1 MPATALWNLDGTE
14 VTTGASPSARLRY
27 TVTGAADEADALSA
41 VATASPSSYNGMPR
55 SSRSCETI
63 DASTFV
69 VTVTYQPN
77 RYESG
82 SSTAPRY
89 EFDTSGGSEQMF
101 LALSTIA
108 SYAAPGTG
116 TPPDMKGGIN
126 VTSDGPQGI
135 SRPVP
140 VYNFSETHTF
150 AAAAFTAAYKAT
162 IFSLTGKVNNASFKG
177 FAAGEVLF
185 LGARGASN
193 ANGDFEITFSFS
205 ALPNVT
211 GATFGPFTGVTKK
224 GWDYLWVY
232 SAEEEDST
240 AKRVVKRPVSAYVVQ
255 VFPYA
260 SFAGLGI

>member
-1 MPATALWNLDGTE
+1 MPATAIWNVEGNE
-14 VTTGASPSARLRY
+14 VRARANPSVTLRY
-27 TVTGAADEADALSA
+27 TVTGATDENDALSA
-41 VATASPSSYNGMPR
+41 VAAASPTVFNTMPR
-55 SSRSCETI
+55 SSRSCETV

-69 VTVTYQPN
+69 VTVTYQPG
-77 RYESG
+77 RFESAAT
-82 SSTAPRY
+82 SQVRY
-89 EFDTSGGSEQMF
+89 EFDTTGGSEQMF

-116 TPPDMKGGIN
+116 TPPDMKSGIN
-126 VTSDGPQGI
+126 VTNDGPQGL
-135 SRPVP
+135 SRPVAA
-140 VYNFSETHTF
+140 YNFSETHTI
-150 AAAAFTAAYKAT
+150 AAAAMTGAYKAT
-162 IFSLTGKVNNASFKG
+162 IFELTGKVNNGVFKG

-232 SAEEEDST
+232 SAEEEDAT

-255 VFPYA
+255 VFAYA
-260 SFAGLGI
+260 NLSSLGI

>member
-1 MPATALWNLDGTE
+1 MPATVLWNIEGTE
-14 VTTGASPSARLRY
+14 IAAGASPSANLRY
-27 TVTGAADEADALSA
+27 TVKDAADENDALTA
-41 VATASPSSYNGMPR
+41 VASTAPTSYNGMPR
-55 SSRSCETI
+55 STRSCEAL
-63 DASTFV
+63 DATTFV
-69 VTVTYQPN
+69 VTVTYQPG
-77 RYESG
+77 RFESAA
-82 SSTAPRY
+82 SSSVRY

-108 SYAAPGTG
+108 SYAAPGAG
-116 TPPDMKGGIN
+116 TAPDMKGGIN

-140 VYNFSETHTF
+140 VYNFSETHTI
-150 AAAAFTAAYKAT
+150 AAASMTAGYKAT
-162 IFSLTGKVNNASFKG
+162 IFGLTGKVNNAAFKG

-193 ANGDFEITFSFS
+193 ANGDYEITFSFS

-232 SAEEEDST
+232 SEEEEDAT
-240 AKRVVKRPVSAYVVQ
+240 AKRVVKRPVAAYVVQ
-255 VFPYA
+255 VFAYA
-260 SFAGLGI
+260 NLSGLGI

>member
-1 MPATALWNLDGTE
+1 MPATVMWNIEGTE
-14 VTTGASPSARLRY
+14 VSTGASPSATLRY
-27 TVTGAADEADALSA
+27 TVTGATDENDALTQ
-41 VATASPSSYNGMPR
+41 VASVAPTTYNGMPR
-55 SSRSCETI
+55 STRSCEPL
-63 DASTFV
+63 DASSFV
-69 VTVTYQPN
+69 VTVSYQPG
-77 RYESG
+77 RFESASG
-82 SSTAPRY
+82 SSPRY
-89 EFDTSGGSEQMF
+89 EFDTGGGSEQMF

-116 TPPDMKGGIN
+116 TAPDMKGGIN

-135 SRPVP
+135 SRAVP
-140 VYNFSETHTF
+140 VYNFSETHTI
-150 AAAAFTAAYKAT
+150 AAASMTAGYKAT
-162 IFSLTGKVNNASFKG
+162 IFGLTGNVNNATFKG

-193 ANGDFEITFSFS
+193 ANGDYEITFSFS

-232 SAEEEDST
+232 SEEEEDAT

-255 VFPYA
+255 IFPYA
-260 SFAGLGI
+260 NLSGLGI

>member
-1 MPATALWNLDGTE
+1 MPATALWNLEGTE

-27 TVTGAADEADALSA
+27 TVKDATDESDALAA
-41 VATASPSSYNGMPR
+41 VATAAPSTYNGMPR

-77 RYESG
+77 RFESAAG
-82 SSTAPRY
+82 ASPRF
-89 EFDTSGGSEQMF
+89 EFDTTGGSEQMF

-108 SYAAPGTG
+108 SYAAPGAG
-116 TPPDMKGGIN
+116 TAPDMKGGIN

-140 VYNFSETHTF
+140 VYNFSETHTI
-150 AAAAFTAAYKAT
+150 AAASFTSAYKAT
-162 IFSLTGKVNNASFKG
+162 IFSLTGKVNNATFKG

-193 ANGDFEITFSFS
+193 ANGDYEITFSFS
-205 ALPNVT
+205 ALPNVS

-224 GWDYLWVY
+224 GWDYLWVH
-232 SAEEEDST
+232 SVEEEDTT
-240 AKRVVKRPVSAYVVQ
+240 AKRVVKRPQHAYVVQ

-260 SFAGLGI
+260 NLSSLGI